1 MQRRDFLKSLA
12 ILPLTGAGMKLNDLQ
27 TMSESLKSTE
37 RMPLLFLGHGNPMN
51 AITDNEY
58 TRGWQR
64 VGKSLPKPQAIL
76 CISAHWETNGTFV
89 TAMNP
94 PRTIH
99 DFSGFPNALYHVQYP
114 APGSPELASETK
126 RTVKKATV
134 EFDHAWGLDHGC
146 WSVLKHIFPA
156 ADVPVI
162 QMSMDYNKQ
171 PEWHYELAEELASL
185 RKKGVL
191 IVGSGNVV
199 HNLRMADWE
208 KPGGF
213 DWANAANE
221 MIKRLVS
228 GNEHKPLLSYS
239 SLGREMQLAVPTP
252 EHFIPLLY
260 ILGLKEEKEQ
270 VSFFNDKT
278 ELGSISMTSLTIQ

>member
-1 MQRRDFLKSLA
+1 M
-12 ILPLTGAGMKLNDLQ
+12 
-27 TMSESLKSTE
+27 
-37 RMPLLFLGHGNPMN
+37 
-51 AITDNEY
+51 
-58 TRGWQR
+58 
-64 VGKSLPKPQAIL
+64 
-76 CISAHWETNGTFV
+76 
-89 TAMNP
+89 
-94 PRTIH
+94 
-99 DFSGFPNALYHVQYP
+99 
-114 APGSPELASETK
+114 
-126 RTVKKATV
+126 
-134 EFDHAWGLDHGC
+134 
-146 WSVLKHIFPA
+146 
-156 ADVPVI
+156 
-162 QMSMDYNKQ
+162 
-171 PEWHYELAEELASL
+171 
-185 RKKGVL
+185 
-191 IVGSGNVV
+191 GSGNVV